1 MLRDEET
8 TLSYISTKSG
18 KTRHITLIDPAKQ
31 DPEVAAN
38 RAMVAVECG
47 TEMIFVGG
55 STDTPDEVVHATC
68 VAIQESLEL
77 RVFAASQDPNGNE
90 DSWKFPPFS
99 GTIEGDKLY
108 GRGSE
113 DMKSSVAC
121 FISATKRFIEK
132 YKKIPGKLSFIITGD
147 EERDS
152 VNGTPKILE
161 WASKNNYKFDHCLV
175 GEPTSNKEIGDKIKI
190 GRRGAISFYIQV
202 KGIQGHTANAHL
214 AENASHHLIR
224 LLNNILDNP
233 LDKGNKNFLPSSTQ
247 IATFDVGNPV
257 PNIIPELAKATVN
270 IRFNDMHS
278 SDTLINWME
287 EKINNIFKN
296 VTNASCQFTYD
307 STAESFLNQPGYM
320 CDLIAKSVSDVTGKN
335 SKPEHATDGGTSD
348 ARYIK
353 NYCEVVEL
361 GIRNQS
367 LHKVDEFVYT
377 KDVIELEKIYFQILE
392 NYFSSN

>member
-1 MLRDEET
+1 MTQINFDPIKLTQSLVQCESVTPEDNGALEIVAKH
-8 TLSYISTKSG
+8 LSELGFNCYPLKFSG
-18 KTRHITLIDPAKQ
+18 SNSY
-31 DPEVAAN
+31 EVSNLFATIGKEGKHFAY
-38 RAMVAVECG
+38 AG
-47 TEMIFVGG
+47 H
-55 STDTPDEVVHATC
+55 TDVVP
-68 VAIQESLEL
+68 V
-77 RVFAASQDPNGNE
+77 GNE
-90 DSWKFPPFS
+90 ASWKFPPFS

-121 FISATKRFIEK
+121 FISATKRFIEI
-132 YKKIPGKLSFIITGD
+132 YKKIPGTLSFIITGD

-233 LDKGNKNFLPSSTQ
+233 LDKGNKNFLPSSIQ

-296 VTNASCQFTYD
+296 VNNASCQFTYD
-307 STAESFLNQPGYM
+307 STAESFLNQPSYM

-392 NYFSSN
+392 NYFNYR